1 MLPKLEENKMT
12 FKPLINHFKE
22 MKHYFIVVVL
32 VFGFSLYLGWANSDQ
47 FSHFLEGQLRGL
59 KSISQSLSNKDN
71 PQLWFFFIIFVNNAL
86 KSVVIIFLGLL
97 LGVPPLFMLVANGM
111 ILGYVL
117 SLQTHQST
125 LSIVLKGIL
134 PHGIIEI
141 PVILIACA
149 YRLKLGMLVWK
160 SGIQLFVP
168 VKTRTAGAELMK
180 TLHLTKPLIMSIV
193 VLLLIAAVIES
204 TLTYWL
210 VHL

>member
-1 MLPKLEENKMT
+1 MT
-12 FKPLINHFKE
+12 FKPLLQHFKE

-32 VFGFSLYLGWANSDQ
+32 VFAFSFYLGWSNSSQ
-47 FSHFLEGQLRGL
+47 YSHFLDGQLKGL
-59 KSISQSLSNKDN
+59 KTISQSLSNKEN
-71 PQLWFFFIIFVNNAL
+71 PQLWYFIFIFLNNAI
-86 KSVVIIFLGLL
+86 KSVIVVFLGLFV
-97 LGVPPLFMLVANGM
+97 GVLPLFMLVANGM

-117 SLQTHQST
+117 SLQTNEST

-141 PVILIACA
+141 PVILLACA
-149 YRLKLGMLVWK
+149 YGIKLGMLVWK

-168 VKTRTAGAELMK
+168 VKGGTARAELIK
-180 TLHLTKPLIMSIV
+180 VLQLTKPLAVVIV
-193 VLLLIAAVIES
+193 VLLLVAAVIES

>member
-1 MLPKLEENKMT
+1 MT
-12 FKPLINHFKE
+12 FKPLLQHFKE

-32 VFGFSLYLGWANSDQ
+32 VFGVSFYLGWSNSEQ
-47 FSHFLEGQLRGL
+47 FSHFLKDQLEGL

-71 PQLWFFFIIFVNNAL
+71 PQLWFFFIIFLNNAV
-86 KSVVIIFLGLL
+86 KSVAIIFLGLP
-97 LGVPPLFMLVANGM
+97 LGILPLFMLVANGM

-117 SLQTHQST
+117 SLQTHEST

-141 PVILIACA
+141 PVILLACA
-149 YRLKLGMLVWK
+149 YGLKLGMLVWK
-160 SGIQLFVP
+160 SAAQIFVP
-168 VKTRTAGAELMK
+168 VSNRTGSLELK
-180 TLHLTKPLIMSIV
+180 KVLSLTKPLIVVIV
-193 VLLLIAAVIES
+193 VLLLFAAIIES

>member
-1 MLPKLEENKMT
+1 MK
-12 FKPLINHFKE
+12 FRPLFQHFKE

-32 VFGFSLYLGWANSDQ
+32 VFGFSLYLGWANSEQ
-47 FSHFLEGQLRGL
+47 FSNFLEGQMQGL
-59 KSISQSLSNKDN
+59 KSLSQSLSNKDN
-71 PQLWFFFIIFVNNAL
+71 PQLWFFIFIFLNNAI

-97 LGVPPLFMLVANGM
+97 LGILPLFMLIANGM

-117 SLQTHQST
+117 SLQTHEST

-149 YRLKLGMLVWK
+149 YGLKLGLLVWK
-160 SGIQLFVP
+160 SGAQLFVSDKD
-168 VKTRTAGAELMK
+168 KTARAELVEI
-180 TLHLTKPLIMSIV
+180 LHLTKPLIVSII
-193 VLLLIAAVIES
+193 VLLLVAAVIES

>member
-1 MLPKLEENKMT
+1 MK
-12 FKPLINHFKE
+12 FRPLFQHFKE

-32 VFGFSLYLGWANSDQ
+32 VFGFSLYLGWANSEQ
-47 FSHFLEGQLRGL
+47 FSHFLEGQMQGL
-59 KSISQSLSNKDN
+59 KSLSQSLSNKDN
-71 PQLWFFFIIFVNNAL
+71 PQLWFFIFIFLNNAI

-97 LGVPPLFMLVANGM
+97 LGILPLFMLIANGM

-117 SLQTHQST
+117 SLQAHEST

-149 YRLKLGMLVWK
+149 YGLKLGLLVWK
-160 SGIQLFVP
+160 SGVQLFMP
-168 VKTRTAGAELMK
+168 DKDKTARAELVK
-180 TLHLTKPLIMSIV
+180 ILHLTKPLIVSIV
-193 VLLLIAAVIES
+193 VLLLVAAIIES

>member
-1 MLPKLEENKMT
+1 MT
-12 FKPLINHFKE
+12 FRPLFQHFKE

-32 VFGFSLYLGWANSDQ
+32 VFAVSFYLGWANSDQ
-47 FSHFLEGQLRGL
+47 FSHFLEGQLKGL

-71 PQLWFFFIIFVNNAL
+71 PQLWFFFIIFLNNAI
-86 KSVVIIFLGLL
+86 KSVIIIFLGLL
-97 LGVPPLFMLVANGM
+97 LGVLPLFMLVANGM

-117 SLQTHQST
+117 SLQTHEST

-141 PVILIACA
+141 PVILLACA
-149 YRLKLGMLVWK
+149 YGLKLGMLVWK
-160 SGIQLFVP
+160 SAAQLFVP
-168 VKTRTAGAELMK
+168 VTSRTARSEL
-180 TLHLTKPLIMSIV
+180 LRILSLTKPLIVVIV
-193 VLLLIAAVIES
+193 VLLLFAAIIES

>member
-1 MLPKLEENKMT
+1 MAL
-12 FKPLINHFKE
+12 KPLFQHFKE

-32 VFGFSLYLGWANSDQ
+32 VFGFSFYMGWANSDE
-47 FSHFLEGQLRGL
+47 FSSFLEGQIQGL

-71 PQLWFFFIIFVNNAL
+71 PQLWFFIVIFLNNAIKSVAIIFV
-86 KSVVIIFLGLL
+86 GLL

-117 SLQTHQST
+117 SLQTHEST

-141 PVILIACA
+141 PVILLACA
-149 YRLKLGMLVWK
+149 YGLKLGMLVWK
-160 SGIQLFVP
+160 SFFQIFMPTQLRTARAEL
-168 VKTRTAGAELMK
+168 TRTLRI
-180 TLHLTKPLIMSIV
+180 TKPLIVAIV
-193 VLLLIAAVIES
+193 ALLLCAAIIES

>member
-1 MLPKLEENKMT
+1 MT
-12 FKPLINHFKE
+12 FKPLLQHFKE

-32 VFGFSLYLGWANSDQ
+32 VFGFSFYLGWANSDQ
-47 FSHFLEGQLRGL
+47 FSHFLEGQLQGL
-59 KSISQSLSNKDN
+59 KSLSQSLSSKDH
-71 PQLWFFFIIFVNNAL
+71 PQFWFFFIIFLNNAI
-86 KSVVIIFLGLL
+86 KSITIIFLGLL

-117 SLQTHQST
+117 SLQTHEST
-125 LSIVLKGIL
+125 MAIVLKGIL

-149 YRLKLGMLVWK
+149 YGLKLGMLVWK
-160 SGIQLFVP
+160 SGAQLFIP
-168 VKTRTAGAELMK
+168 VKARTARAELVK
-180 TLHLTKPLIMSIV
+180 TLHLTKPLLVSIV
-193 VLLLIAAVIES
+193 ALLLLAAIIES

>member
-1 MLPKLEENKMT
+1 MR
-12 FKPLINHFKE
+12 FRPLFQHFKE

-32 VFGFSLYLGWANSDQ
+32 VFGFSLYLGWANSEQ
-47 FSHFLEGQLRGL
+47 FAHFLEGQMQGL
-59 KSISQSLSNKDN
+59 KSLSQSLSNKEN
-71 PQLWFFFIIFVNNAL
+71 PQLWFFIFIFLNNAI
-86 KSVVIIFLGLL
+86 KSVVIIYLGLL
-97 LGVPPLFMLVANGM
+97 LGILPLFMLIANGM

-117 SLQTHQST
+117 SLQTHEST

-149 YRLKLGMLVWK
+149 YGLKLGLLVWK
-160 SGIQLFVP
+160 SGAQLFVP
-168 VKTRTAGAELMK
+168 DKDKTARVELVKI
-180 TLHLTKPLIMSIV
+180 LHLTKPLIVSIV
-193 VLLLIAAVIES
+193 VLLLVAAIIES